1 MLNFVK
7 SPVFGSFLF
16 GFAIGAALLVAAN
29 PMTLTAD
36 ANAHPVSAS
45 ANPISHSVSR

>member
-7 SPVFGSFLF
+7 GPVFGSFLF

-29 PMTLTAD
+29 PMTLTPD
-36 ANAHPVSAS
+36 ANAQPVNAS
-45 ANPISHSVSR
+45 ANSASSSVSR